1 MKIPSVE
8 SILGDKLTTLAT
20 KTTGISYDSGKEL
33 ELMKQLYDV
42 DKLFNEAENIEE
54 IKESFVNIAT
64 REIRYRN
71 LKNITYKEV
80 LDDIKDFTDDI
91 IYRKNKEHL
100 EKITIGIR
108 KFKNFMLEKNFLIDK
123 EVLTSA
129 SKVLYLISL
138 IKNNKKIIEKYNKK
152 FIQEINLQIPNEYKK
167 RLKTINKINEESY
180 YYIIKSLE

>member
-1 MKIPSVE
+1 MLSKKLKDIDFLKNTIMILKKENPSADLQLLEKTIGALYLLE
-8 SILGDKLTTLAT
+8 SL
-20 KTTGISYDSGKEL
+20 
-33 ELMKQLYDV
+33 
-42 DKLFNEAENIEE
+42 
-54 IKESFVNIAT
+54 VNIAT

-71 LKNITYKEV
+71 LKSIIYKEV

-100 EKITIGIR
+100 EKIIIGIR

-152 FIQEINLQIPNEYKK
+152 FIQEIDLEIPNEYKK
-167 RLKTINKINEESY
+167 RLKTINKINKESY